1 MKKNYFITAFAIFI
15 LLLSI
20 KLHAQTALGSDRM
33 LMVEVFGSN
42 IFAID
47 EQGGTTYQ
55 RQIDLIDYCQSHG
68 IKTLILEKIYKAVN
82 STIVKGSPLV
92 GIFAHRLCAAG
103 DSDAHSTSVFIEYKF
118 ILGFFFH

>member
-68 IKTLILEKIYKAVN
+68 IKTLIPRSSESLRIGFAR
-82 STIVKGSPLV
+82 L
-92 GIFAHRLCAAG
+92 GIPTHTVLQFSSSINLFL
-103 DSDAHSTSVFIEYKF
+103 D
-118 ILGFFFH
+118 FFFIRFIHSAS